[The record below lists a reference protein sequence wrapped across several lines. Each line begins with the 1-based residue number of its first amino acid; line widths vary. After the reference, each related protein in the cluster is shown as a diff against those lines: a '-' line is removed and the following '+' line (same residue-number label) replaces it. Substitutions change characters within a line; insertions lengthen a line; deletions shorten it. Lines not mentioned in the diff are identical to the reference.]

1 MKRRVLSFL
10 LALTLCFSL
19 LPVSAMAEDAAASPS
34 PAAAATAPTEVKKDE
49 LAPTPTATE
58 KSAPTAEVTPAPTAS
73 VEDEEDAGEENDS
86 VIMPVKPAGDGE
98 TDGIAAMNAGDEN
111 GIEVQVAVGSPVA
124 KVGDTEYA
132 TLDEILAE
140 MEPVKITLLG
150 NVSENITVYATTT
163 INMAGFSITG
173 SIDATDSLTLT
184 NGTVTGNVKV
194 DGGTFTMTAPSGA
207 SAAINGGL
215 KVISGSCS
223 VSGAQVGVSGTLYF
237 DGSSMTITG
246 TTRAVSLTAEAE
258 PTGKMFYGSA
268 AVDGSTAEKAVFAD
282 GTYKVGGE
290 AAKKLS
296 NVQAGGSS
304 EPVTKP
310 TLTITPTKT
319 DVTAGDPAT
328 FTVTYTGEDT
338 LKAYIQNNGL
348 DTNFTVTQKNSGD
361 GTYTFTVETSKETPG
376 GEYTLYVHE
385 VNNTF
390 VQAKATISVTGF
402 YQAELIGKGKYEYF
416 SRALDAAKD
425 GDTVKLLKDI
435 DGTFNIMKSVAL
447 DLNGNSWNGA
457 ATLYQNST
465 LTLMGSGTVA
475 EVTLGGK
482 LDIQNDGVK
491 VNALN
496 VTSAPSPAMSL
507 KHGTFGTITITA
519 ANITASDLLADG
531 YAFYYRDINRD
542 IVENGKVAKLT
553 NVTVKTHEHHIV
565 DGKCACGATCLHTKW
580 KNGVC
585 LDCDRTCAHEDIDTS
600 NYTCK
605 TCGAEL
611 TASLTANGSTT
622 YYIGLADALNAAG
635 DAGRG
640 TCTVTLLKNAA
651 VETVKDGGEMVT
663 ANATIAPGHGSSD
676 RVLDL
681 NGHSI
686 TGGGRIDAGNYGEEG
701 YLTVTGSGT
710 VDTEIVVNDGSLKLS
725 TFTGT
730 ISTVTIDSGSISSD
744 AGTNWRIGTLNMDN
758 ERSRG
763 SLCSGTIGAI
773 TANNPNITAAN
784 LLAQGYVFQNADGS
798 YGDKTT
804 PVDGL
809 TEVTVVKCDHNG
821 YTSGACRYC
830 GEVMEAKLTLGANTV
845 LYTSLKDAVTAA
857 QTEEN
862 TGCTVTLLKDIS
874 GSDML
879 VNAGHFTLD
888 LGGNRLYRDYG
899 TLLTLSLD
907 SNLTVTNGTLDAANA
922 YAVSV
927 VGGASL
933 RLTGTVKVSGISWES
948 TGALKIEPDA
958 VFQIQRSDGNQHKVR
973 LAAEG
978 ANLGVFYTEGI
989 AFKEYKADG
998 TTGDFVVLDRTAQ
1011 HYSTDDLIAVEHW
1024 NHDYKDGV
1032 CTQCGKPCPGHDDY
1046 DSSGFCH
1053 TCAQYARVARIE
1065 REYYKTLPEAI
1076 AAAQKQDGCTI
1087 TLLCDINLP
1096 DGEGLTISE
1105 GTFTLDLSGK
1115 FLTKKDAD
1123 TALTFTGDAAV
1134 TLKNGTLMTDNSS
1147 REGILLSAGA
1157 NLTIENMNVVGW
1169 IVLGSEMNDNAKLTL
1184 VSGSIKVIDNQKGVA
1199 WKDILAPG
1207 KRLRHPHNT
1216 EPITLSV
1223 ISADKE
1229 LHSVDIE
1236 RCDPHGE
1243 YIVDTAN
1250 ARATC
1255 EYCGTACPHINT
1267 DLDGNCET
1275 CGLKMAWTISFT
1287 DIYGNPSVCFRATDA
1302 EMLASVAEFTAEGDT
1317 NILAMMEDSKSLK
1330 VPLTVSAGTFT
1341 LDLSGKSLGG
1351 WTDALL
1357 LTGSANVT
1365 LTNGSLYADNSGALG
1380 VRVKDGAS
1388 LTVTDS
1394 ITVDGALVVEET
1406 AGTVTL
1412 RGGKFQQIKT
1422 QNRANNL
1429 AGLLAPGYRYDIIG
1443 EDGAATPQ
1451 SYTAM
1456 QGFADVEANGYIAAV
1471 ACDPHKFD
1479 TDLVCEYCNIGCRG
1493 DHTYDDSGKCTICG
1507 YTCPHSDV
1515 TESGNTAVCNTCK
1528 ADMAVKVTNGE
1539 TVIYLAKT
1547 IEVRYTSLGYRQ
1559 EIDVTMRDAF
1569 NSTADNGIITL
1580 LADELDAW
1588 ADVSGKTVTL
1598 DFNDHWLSENGIDFG
1613 STGPTTVILTGSGG
1627 TITPEGV
1634 GPSIGA
1640 FWLRDGAVMKTDGFT
1655 GTIGRLTVSGSAA
1668 RAELSSG
1675 TYGTIRYTSGG
1686 TEEAKTSIV
1695 GVWLAEGYAFR
1706 YVESGEHVPYD
1717 TTLSSAEV
1725 PGGTYQIDNV
1735 TVVKCDHNGTNGF
1748 DINSTSCPY
1757 CGAPAVVYTQLNL
1770 PESAGNPW
1778 RKFADLQAALDSD
1791 RVGGS
1796 VVRLLADVAGD
1807 YTISGTTYTGLD
1819 LNGYSINGTVYVTG
1833 GEKDTTFSNSG
1844 STGTVGTVVASAGAK
1859 LAGSGA
1865 PAVIGTLKLAEGA
1878 TWANIL
1884 QLSNLGYKVYTNY
1897 PDLSGYKWYAPTDV
1911 TGTELHNVTIDNL
1924 PITSSTLSLKAN
1936 GKNVS
1941 SVEPGTTV
1949 QLCAYCNTSGA
1960 SVAFYVGKQEGN
1972 GYNYFQLS
1980 GDKVEYK
1987 KIGTTWYYVAEY
1999 TFSERGEY
2007 NIYFTA
2013 IKEGY
2018 SAASADKKLT
2028 VTKASI
2034 PADAITAPTVNPLT
2048 YNGQPQK
2055 LVTPGVLDAKY
2066 GTMVYSLSRSASS
2079 FSTEIPTKTDAGTYK
2094 VYYKVLGNDD
2104 YKDGN
2109 RTYTLTVTIGPKT
2122 LYLVNA
2128 TLAEKIYDGT
2138 ADAVITEAM
2147 FAGLVDGDTLTIG
2160 TDYTAVGEF
2169 ADGITGNIDA
2179 NAGDG
2184 KMASVTVKLTGN
2196 VKNYMLNSGDSSTLV
2211 MSKCTIKKATAPAA
2225 TPGKLYVYN
2234 NLAKTYEVELPA
2246 LPELESP
2253 KTYGDNVSYNWPGS
2267 SLSENYYNGGI
2278 ELKPGILSLP
2288 ILKNQTN
2295 KEGSI
2300 GTAYVTVVT
2309 DNYEDFKLEI
2319 NVFAKNRITPGVNVL
2334 SASDITYGQP
2344 LSESTLSFVLNGA
2357 YDPTTGDPVE
2367 GTLRWKDG
2375 SIVPGINADDNWYVW
2390 EFIPAD
2396 KYDGKY
2402 AIVTGDVYV
2411 KVNPAALTGVS
2422 VTQTGTLTYNGTA
2435 QIAKVNAAATAVNGQ
2450 KVTFTYSASE
2460 NGTYGAAVPAFTDA
2474 GTYTVYYKAN
2484 STGHTETTGS
2494 FTVTIDPMEI
2504 ARTTFVKNLSK
2515 TYDGTAVFALDAT
2528 EKASCLKFYDAHNQ
2542 EVSVPADA
2550 YEISNVRALVM
2561 NAEGGYVDSPE
2572 AGSKSIIEHTVKL
2585 TSKNYVLH
2593 HPDYNPTDEWTCR
2606 DHNSAT
2612 VTITKAAAP
2621 VISTMLEL
2629 HVTNG
2634 IEKTYELELGM
2645 LLPELTMPCEFGTVT
2660 YGLSSVVLNA
2670 DYYDGTAK
2678 IENSKLL
2685 LPIKAADSKVGPLG
2699 KVTVEVGSTNY
2710 ETFELT
2716 IPVFSKEKL
2725 VPVLDGT
2732 VSATD
2737 ITYGQ
2742 TLADSTLTVTGTMK
2756 CPLTGN
2762 TLTGTF
2768 AWKNP
2773 DAVPDAGGYEAEWAF
2788 TPAAS
2793 YGGEYTV
2800 VTGKVTVKVNKADPT
2815 FTAPTANTLTYNG
2828 KEQTLLTT
2836 GTAAGGTML
2845 YRLGDTGE
2853 FTTGIPTGKDAGT
2866 YTVYYKVAGD
2876 SNHNDTAEK
2885 SITVTIDPMP
2895 LTGVIHVDPISKAY
2909 DGTATAELLPSMVKF
2924 ISKAAGR
2931 SDITLP
2937 DTALTI
2943 TNARFTMLQAD
2954 KSYKESPEVGDG
2966 KSLAFTLTLT
2976 SSNYVFEGKPE
2987 IRTDDCDIATDD
2999 TSRFT
3004 ITKAAAPAVTP
3015 GELTVT
3021 NGLHKTYSFDLST
3034 LLPSLA
3040 DPCEYGTVVYGAPA
3054 ANLGVGT
3061 FVTRVNNKTGAL
3073 TLEVVDR
3080 NSTDEGSFGTITVTV
3095 TTANYADITLTINVG
3110 AVNKTVPVL
3119 DGEVSAS
3126 SITYG
3131 QTLNDSTITGKMKD
3145 PTTGAEVTGTFA
3157 WKNGAVK
3164 PIAGGYRAEWTFTPD
3179 VPEYAVTT
3187 GIVSVKVNR
3196 KNITGAAVTLKSDS
3210 VVYDGT
3216 EKSPELESVVLDG
3229 VTLING
3235 QDYDY
3240 VYGCARGTDVGQYG
3254 LTVVGYNNYEGEV
3267 TVYMSITPRTVTAPT
3282 ITVSGA
3288 PFIYTGSAVT
3298 PEVTVTDDL
3307 GRVIDPTEYSVSYKD
3322 NTNAGT
3328 ATITVTDNDGGNY
3341 TVSGSTTFEI
3351 EKTMQTVAAGN
3362 VSGVYGETGKAVVVT
3377 AAIGDVTFVSSDES
3391 VVTADA
3397 AGALAF
3403 HKSGTAEIIVRA
3415 AGDANHYGAQTKIT
3429 VTVAKAPV
3437 TIRANDKAVYRGL
3450 AAPSLADPKAGTD
3463 YTITGLLGGDT
3474 LSGITV
3480 RLAYA
3485 QTPNTARVG
3494 KTEIVLTVTGEDARY
3509 AVTAENGTLTVS
3521 NRSFD
3526 TVVEPSENGNITSD
3540 TGKSTAEGGDQTW
3553 RITPK
3558 PGYATADVIVDG
3570 EHVGPVSEW
3579 TFKNV
3584 REKHTI
3590 EAVFMPIA
3598 GNPQNGVDVGN

>member
-1 MKRRVLSFL
+1 MKRRVLSLL

-34 PAAAATAPTEVKKDE
+34 PAATAAAPAEVKKDE
-49 LAPTPTATE
+49 PAPASTPAPTPTVTE
-58 KSAPTAEVTPAPTAS
+58 EPVLIAEPAPTAEVTPVPAAS
-73 VEDEEDAGEENDS
+73 VEDEEDGGEEKDT
-86 VIMPVKPAGDGE
+86 VIMPVKPVGDGE
-98 TDGIAAMNAGDEN
+98 SDGITPMNAGEEN
-111 GIEVQVAVGSPVA
+111 GIEVPAGGETPVA
-124 KVGDTEYA
+124 KVGDTEYD

-150 NVSENITVYATTT
+150 NVSEDITVYAATT
-163 INMAGFSITG
+163 IDMAGFSISG
-173 SIDATDSLTLT
+173 SIDAYESLTLT
-184 NGTVTGNVKV
+184 GGTVTGNVKV
-194 DGGTFTMTAPSGA
+194 DGGTFTIHAPSGA
-207 SAAINGGL
+207 AAAINGGL
-215 KVISGSCS
+215 NVVSGSCY
-223 VSGAQVGVSGTLYF
+223 VSGAQIGVSGTLYF

-246 TTRAVSLTAEAE
+246 TMQAVSLTAEAE
-258 PTGKMFYGSA
+258 PAGKTFYGSA
-268 AVDGSTAEKAVFAD
+268 AVEGSTAEKAVFAD

-304 EPVTKP
+304 EPVIKP

-319 DVTAGDPAT
+319 DVTAGGYAE
-328 FTVTYTGEDT
+328 FTVTYTGTDE
-338 LKAYIQNNGL
+338 LNAYIQNNGL
-348 DTNFTVTQKNSGD
+348 DTNFTVTQTKNGD
-361 GTYTFTVETSKETPG
+361 GTYTVTVETSKETPG

-390 VQAKATISVTGF
+390 VQAKATINVTGF

-435 DGTFNIMKSVAL
+435 DGTFNIMKSVTL
-447 DLNGNSWNGA
+447 DLNGYSWNGA
-457 ATLYQNST
+457 ATLYQGST
-465 LTLMGSGTVA
+465 LTLTGSGTVA

-491 VNALN
+491 VNTLN
-496 VTSAPSPAMSL
+496 VTLAPSPAMSL
-507 KHGTFGTITITA
+507 RHGTFGTITIT

-531 YAFYYRDINRD
+531 YAFYYRDVDRD

-553 NVTVKTHEHHIV
+553 KVTVKTHEHHIV
-565 DGKCACGATCLHTKW
+565 DGKCQCGATCLHTKW
-580 KNGVC
+580 ENGVC
-585 LDCDRTCAHEDIDTS
+585 IDCDKTCAHEDIDTS

-605 TCGAEL
+605 TCGTEL
-611 TASLTANGSTT
+611 TASLTAGGSTT

-635 DAGRG
+635 KPGNDAR
-640 TCTVTLLKNAA
+640 TVILLKNAA
-651 VETVKDGGEMVT
+651 VETVKDGGVIT
-663 ANATIAPGHGSSD
+663 AADAMIAPGQGGS
-676 RVLDL
+676 VLLNL
-681 NGHSI
+681 NGYSI
-686 TGGGRIDAGNYGEEG
+686 TGGGTITIGANGDMGS
-701 YLTVTGSGT
+701 LTVTGSGDI
-710 VDTEIVVNDGSLKLS
+710 DTTIRVFDGRLTLEAFSGKITALKMDGGKVAPLS
-725 TFTGT
+725 CGTFGT
-730 ISTVTIDSGSISSD
+730 ITGDAAVTAGELLASGYVFKN
-744 AGTNWRIGTLNMDN
+744 AGGYVSQT
-758 ERSRG
+758 
-763 SLCSGTIGAI
+763 
-773 TANNPNITAAN
+773 TAAN
-784 LLAQGYVFQNADGS
+784 S
-798 YGDKTT
+798 
-804 PVDGL
+804 L

-830 GEVMEAKLTLGANTV
+830 GEVMEAKLTLGANTTF
-845 LYTSLKDAVTAA
+845 YTSLKDAATAA

-862 TGCTVTLLKDIS
+862 AGCTVTLLKDIS
-874 GSDML
+874 GSGML
-879 VNAGHFTLD
+879 INAGRFTLD
-888 LGGNRLYRDYG
+888 LGGNRLYGDYG

-907 SNLTVTNGTLDAANA
+907 SNVIVTNGTLDAANA
-922 YAVSV
+922 YAVSA
-927 VGGASL
+927 VGSASL
-933 RLTGTVKVSGISWES
+933 TLTGTVKVSGVSWES
-948 TGALKIEPDA
+948 TGALKIEPGA
-958 VFQIQRSDGNQHKVR
+958 VFQILRSDGNQHKVR

-978 ANLGVFYTEGI
+978 ANLGVFYTEGV

-1011 HYSTDDLIAVEHW
+1011 HYSAGDIIAVEHW
-1024 NHDYKDGV
+1024 SHPYQDGV
-1032 CTQCGKPCPGHDDY
+1032 CTECGKPCPGHDDY

-1087 TLLCDINLP
+1087 TLLCDIYLP
-1096 DGEGLTISE
+1096 DGEGLTIDQ

-1115 FLTKKDAD
+1115 FLTKDDAD

-1147 REGILLSAGA
+1147 KEGILLSAGA
-1157 NLTIENMNVVGW
+1157 NLTIEDMNVVGW
-1169 IVLGSEMNDNAKLTL
+1169 IVLDSEMNDNAKLTL
-1184 VSGSIKVIDNQKGVA
+1184 VSGSITVIDNQKGVA
-1199 WKDILAPG
+1199 WKDILAPD

-1236 RCDPHGE
+1236 RCDPHGK
-1243 YIVDTAN
+1243 YIVDTVN

-1255 EYCGTACPHINT
+1255 EYCGMACPHINT

-1287 DIYGNPSVCFRATDA
+1287 DIYGNPSVCFRATDE

-1317 NILAMMEDSKSLK
+1317 NILAMMEDSKSLND
-1330 VPLTVSAGTFT
+1330 PLTISDGTFT
-1341 LDLSGKSLGG
+1341 LDLSGKSLGAG
-1351 WTDALL
+1351 RDALL

-1365 LTNGSLYADNSGALG
+1365 LTNGSLYTLTRGALG
-1380 VRVKDGAS
+1380 IRVQDGAS
-1388 LTVTDS
+1388 LTVADS
-1394 ITVDGALVVEET
+1394 VTVDGALVVKKT

-1412 RGGKFQQIKT
+1412 RGGKFQQIQT
-1422 QNRANNL
+1422 ENRPGNL

-1456 QGFADVEANGYIAAV
+1456 QGFADVEANGYIAAS

-1479 TDLVCEYCNIGCRG
+1479 TNLVCEYCNIGCRG
-1493 DHTYDDSGKCTICG
+1493 DHTYDSGGKCTICG

-1515 TESGNTAVCNTCK
+1515 TETGNTAVCGTCK

-1547 IEVRYTSLGYRQ
+1547 IEVRYMSLGYRQ
-1559 EIDVTMRDAF
+1559 ENDVTMHEAF
-1569 NSTADNGIITL
+1569 NSAADNGIVTL
-1580 LADELDAW
+1580 LADDLDAW

-1598 DFNDHWLSENGIDFG
+1598 DFNGHWLSENGIDFG
-1613 STGPTTVILTGSGG
+1613 DTGPTTVILTGSGG
-1627 TITPEGV
+1627 TITPDGA

-1675 TYGTIRYTSGG
+1675 TYGSIRYTSGSTG
-1686 TEEAKTSIV
+1686 EVKTSIV

-1706 YVESGEHVPYD
+1706 YVESGEYVPYD

-1725 PGGTYQIDNV
+1725 SGGTYQIDNV
-1735 TVVKCDHNGTNGF
+1735 TVVKCDHNGAKGF
-1748 DINSTSCPY
+1748 AIDSLSCPY
-1757 CGAPAVVYTQLNL
+1757 CGAKAVAQTALTGV
-1770 PESAGNPW
+1770 EGNPW
-1778 RKFADLQAALDSD
+1778 RNFADLQTALDSERD
-1791 RVGGS
+1791 GGS
-1796 VVRLLADVAGD
+1796 VLRLLADVSGE
-1807 YTISGTTYTGLD
+1807 YTIRGTTCTGLD

-1833 GEKDTTFSNSG
+1833 GGKDTTFSNSK
-1844 STGTVGTVVASAGAK
+1844 STGTVKTVVASAGAK

-1865 PAVIGTLKLAEGA
+1865 PAVIGTLKLADGA
-1878 TWANIL
+1878 TWENVLYVPA
-1884 QLSNLGYKVYTNY
+1884 QYGYRVYTNY
-1897 PDLSGYKWYAPTDV
+1897 PDLSAYKWYAPTENI
-1911 TGTELHNVTIDNL
+1911 GTELHNVTIERL

-1941 SVEPGTTV
+1941 SVERGTTV
-1949 QLCAYCNTSGA
+1949 QLCAYCNTKGA
-1960 SVAFYVGKQEGN
+1960 SVAFYVGKQDGN

-1987 KIGTTWYYVAEY
+1987 KIGTMWYYVAEY

-2028 VTKASI
+2028 VTKASV
-2034 PADAITAPTVNPLT
+2034 PADAITAPTANTLT

-2055 LVTPGVLDAKY
+2055 LVTQGVLDAKY

-2079 FSTEIPTKTDAGTYK
+2079 FSPEIPTGTDAGTYK
-2094 VYYKVLGNDD
+2094 VYYKVIGSSE
-2104 YKDGN
+2104 YKDSAVQS
-2109 RTYTLTVTIGPKT
+2109 LTATIGPKT

-2138 ADAVITEAM
+2138 ADAVITEAI

-2160 TDYTAVGEF
+2160 TDYTATGKFMDTNTGE
-2169 ADGITGNIDA
+2169 ADA
-2179 NAGDG
+2179 NAGND
-2184 KMASVTVKLTGN
+2184 KSVSVVVRLTGN
-2196 VKNYMLNSGDSSTLV
+2196 VKNYTLKSGDSSTLV
-2211 MSKCTIKKATAPAA
+2211 MSKCTIQKATAPAA
-2225 TPGKLYVYN
+2225 TPGELYVYN
-2234 NLAKTYEVELPA
+2234 DLAKTYEVELPA
-2246 LPELESP
+2246 LPALESP
-2253 KTYGDNVSYNWPGS
+2253 RTYGDNVSYNWPGS

-2288 ILKNQTN
+2288 ILKNPTN
-2295 KEGSI
+2295 IEGSI
-2300 GTAYVTVVT
+2300 GSAYVTVIT
-2309 DNYEDFKLEI
+2309 DNYEDFKLEV
-2319 NVFAKNRITPGVNVL
+2319 NVFAKNRIEPIVNVP

-2357 YDPTTGDPVE
+2357 YDPTTGEPVE
-2367 GTLRWKDG
+2367 GELRWKDG
-2375 SIVPGINADDNWYVW
+2375 SIVPGVNADDNWYGW

-2402 AIVTGDVYV
+2402 AIVTGQTFV

-2435 QIAKVNAAATAVNGQ
+2435 QTAKVNAAATAVNGQ

-2460 NGTYGAAVPAFTDA
+2460 NGTYSAAVPAFTDA

-2504 ARTTFVKNLSK
+2504 ARTTFVKNISK
-2515 TYDGTAVFALDAT
+2515 TYDGAAVFALDAT

-2561 NAEGGYVDSPE
+2561 NAEGSYVDSPE

-2585 TSKNYVLH
+2585 MSKNYVLH

-2606 DHNSAT
+2606 DHSGAT

-2621 VISTMLEL
+2621 AISTMLEL

-2660 YGLSSVVLNA
+2660 YGLSSVDLNA

-2685 LPIKAADSKVGPLG
+2685 LPIKAADSKVGSLG
-2699 KVTVEVGSTNY
+2699 KVTVEVSSTNY

-2716 IPVFSKEKL
+2716 IPVFAKEKL

-2732 VSATD
+2732 VSAKG

-2762 TLTGTF
+2762 TLAGTF

-2773 DAVPDAGGYEAEWAF
+2773 DTVPDAGGYEAEWAF
-2788 TPAAS
+2788 TPDAS

-2828 KEQTLLTT
+2828 KEQTLLTA

-2853 FTTGIPTGKDAGT
+2853 FTAGIPTGKDAGT

-2909 DGTATAELLPSMVKF
+2909 DGTASAELLPNMVKF

-2966 KSLAFTLTLT
+2966 KALSFTLTLT
-2976 SSNYVFEGKPE
+2976 SGNYVFEGKPE
-2987 IRTDDCDIATDD
+2987 GTDHCDIATDD

-3004 ITKAAAPAVTP
+3004 ITKAAAPTAAN
-3015 GELTVT
+3015 GALTVT
-3021 NGLHKTYSFDLST
+3021 NGLHKTYSFDLSA
-3034 LLPSLA
+3034 LLPELTA
-3040 DPCEYGTVVYGAPA
+3040 PGEYGTVSYGKPV
-3054 ANLGVGT
+3054 NDLGVGS
-3061 FVTRVNNKTGAL
+3061 FVTLVNSKSGAL
-3073 TLEVVDR
+3073 TLEVVNR
-3080 NSTDEGSFGTITVTV
+3080 SGTDEGQFGTITVAV
-3095 TTANYADITLTINVG
+3095 TTANYEDITLTINVS

-3179 VPEYAVTT
+3179 APEYAVAT

-3288 PFIYTGSAVT
+3288 PFIYTGSAIT

-3307 GRVIDPTEYSVSYKD
+3307 GRVIDPKEYSVSYKD

-3341 TVSGSTTFEI
+3341 TVGGGTTFEI
-3351 EKTMQTVAAGN
+3351 EKAMQTVAAGN

-3397 AGALAF
+3397 AGTLAF

-3463 YTITGLLGGDT
+3463 YTITGLLGGDM

-3494 KTEIVLTVTGEDARY
+3494 TTEIVLTVTGEDARY

>member
-19 LPVSAMAEDAAASPS
+19 LPVSATAEDAAVSPS
-34 PAAAATAPTEVKKDE
+34 PAAAAAAPAEVKKDE
-49 LAPTPTATE
+49 PAPTAAPELIAEPVPTAEATPTPTA
-58 KSAPTAEVTPAPTAS
+58 P
-73 VEDEEDAGEENDS
+73 VEDAENGGEENDT
-86 VIMPVKPAGDGE
+86 VIMPVKPAGDSE
-98 TDGIAAMNAGDEN
+98 TDSIAPMNAGNEN
-111 GIEVQVAVGSPVA
+111 GIKVQAAVGSPVA
-124 KVGDTEYA
+124 KVGDTEYE
-132 TLDEILAE
+132 TLQEILDEAE
-140 MEPVKITLLG
+140 PAEITLLG
-150 NVSENITVYATTT
+150 NVAEGELTVYAATT
-163 INMAGFSITG
+163 INMAGFSISG

-184 NGTVTGNVKV
+184 NGTVNGNVKV
-194 DGGTFTMTAPSGA
+194 DGGTFTLNAPSGA
-207 SAAINGGL
+207 AAAINGGL

-237 DGSSMTITG
+237 GGSNMTITG

-258 PTGKMFYGSA
+258 PAGKMFYGSA

-348 DTNFTVTQKNSGD
+348 DTNFTVTQTENGD
-361 GTYTFTVETSKETPG
+361 GTYTVTVETSKETPG
-376 GEYTLYVHE
+376 GEYALYVHE
-385 VNNTF
+385 VNNAF

-416 SRALDAAKD
+416 SQALDAAKD

-435 DGTFNIMKSVAL
+435 DGTFHIMKSVTL
-447 DLNGNSWNGA
+447 DLNGYSWNGA

-507 KHGTFGTITITA
+507 KHGAFGTITITA

-531 YAFYYRDINRD
+531 YAFYYRDTNRD
-542 IVENGKVAKLT
+542 IVGNGKVAKLT

-585 LDCDRTCAHEDIDTS
+585 MDCDKTCAHEDIDTS

-635 DAGRG
+635 DAGSG

-651 VETVKDGGEMVT
+651 VETVKDGGKMVA
-663 ANATIAPGHGSSD
+663 ANATIVPGHGSSD

-686 TGGGRIDAGNYGEEG
+686 TGGGTITAGKPSDEG
-701 YLTVTGSGT
+701 YLTITGSGEVKTT
-710 VDTEIVVNDGSLKLS
+710 VRVENGSLTLHDFNGAIDTLEINDGLFSDADTTGRIGILTLES
-725 TFTGT
+725 NGRAALRGGT
-730 ISTVTIDSGSISSD
+730 IDT
-744 AGTNWRIGTLNMDN
+744 
-758 ERSRG
+758 
-763 SLCSGTIGAI
+763 I
-773 TANNPNITAAN
+773 TANNPNITAAS

-804 PVDGL
+804 QVDGL
-809 TEVTVVKCDHNG
+809 TEVTVVQCDHNG

-830 GEVMEAKLTLGANTV
+830 GEVMEAKLTLGANTTF
-845 LYTSLKDAVTAA
+845 YTSLKDAVTAA

-862 TGCTVTLLKDIS
+862 TGCIVTLLKDIS
-874 GSDML
+874 GSDIL
-879 VNAGHFTLD
+879 INAGRFTLD
-888 LGGNRLYRDYG
+888 LGGNRLYGDYG

-907 SNLTVTNGTLDAANA
+907 SNVTVTNGTLDAANA

-933 RLTGTVKVSGISWES
+933 TLTGTVKVSGVSWES
-948 TGALKIEPDA
+948 TGTLKIEPGA
-958 VFQIQRSDGNQHKVR
+958 IFQIQRSDGNQHKVR

-998 TTGDFVVLDRTAQ
+998 TAGDFVVLDRTAQ
-1011 HYSTDDLIAVEHW
+1011 YYSAGDLIAVEHW
-1024 NHDYKDGV
+1024 SHPYRDGV
-1032 CTQCGKPCPGHDDY
+1032 CTECGKPCPGHDNF
-1046 DSSGFCH
+1046 DSSGFCS
-1053 TCAQYARVARIE
+1053 TCAQYARVARID

-1087 TLLCDINLP
+1087 TFLCSIYLP
-1096 DGEGLTISE
+1096 GGEGLTIDR
-1105 GTFTLDLSGK
+1105 GTFTLDLNGN
-1115 FLTKKDAD
+1115 FLVKEDAH

-1147 REGILLSAGA
+1147 RVDILLSDGA
-1157 NLTIENMNVVGW
+1157 NLTIEDMTVVGW

-1184 VSGSIKVIDNQKGVA
+1184 VSGSVTVIDNQKGVA

-1207 KRLRHPHNT
+1207 KRLRHPGT
-1216 EPITLSV
+1216 EEPITLSV
-1223 ISADKE
+1223 ISADKQ

-1255 EYCGTACPHINT
+1255 AYCGTACPHVFV
-1267 DLDGNCET
+1267 DYGKCEK
-1275 CGLKMAWTISFT
+1275 CGLKMAWIISFT
-1287 DIYGNPSVCFRATDA
+1287 DIYGNINVCYRATDA

-1317 NILAMMEDSKSLK
+1317 NILAMMEDSKSLNE
-1330 VPLTVSAGTFT
+1330 PLTIRDGTFT
-1341 LDLSGKSLGG
+1341 LDLSGKSIVGG
-1351 WTDALL
+1351 MDALL

-1365 LTNGSLYADNSGALG
+1365 LTNGSLSALTSGAFG
-1380 VRVKDGAS
+1380 IRVQDGAS
-1388 LTVTDS
+1388 LTVVDS
-1394 ITVDGALVVEET
+1394 VTVDGALVVKET

-1412 RGGKFQQIKT
+1412 RGGKFQQIQT
-1422 QNRANNL
+1422 ENRPGNL
-1429 AGLLAPGYRYDIIG
+1429 AGLLAPGYRYELVT
-1443 EDGAATPQ
+1443 EDGTATPQ

-1456 QGFADVEANGYIAAV
+1456 QGAADVEANGYIAAV

-1479 TDLVCEYCNIGCRG
+1479 TNLVCEYCNIGCRG

-1507 YTCPHSDV
+1507 YTCPHDAV
-1515 TESGNTAVCNTCK
+1515 TETGNTAVCGTCK
-1528 ADMAVKVTNGE
+1528 ANMAVKVTNGE
-1539 TVIYLAKT
+1539 TVVYLAKT
-1547 IEVRYTSLGYRQ
+1547 MEVRYTSLGYRQ
-1559 EIDVTMRDAF
+1559 ENDVTMREAF
-1569 NSTADNGIITL
+1569 NSTADNGIVTL
-1580 LADELDAW
+1580 LADDLDAW

-1598 DFNDHWLSENGIDFG
+1598 DFNGHWLSENGIDFG

-1640 FWLRDGAVMKTDGFT
+1640 FWLRDGVLMKTNGFT
-1655 GTIGRLTVSGSAA
+1655 GTIGRLTVSGASA
-1668 RAELSSG
+1668 RAKLSSG
-1675 TYGTIRYTSGG
+1675 TYGTIRYTSGSTG
-1686 TEEAKTSIV
+1686 EVKTSTV

-1706 YVESGEHVPYD
+1706 YVESGEYVPYD
-1717 TTLSSAEV
+1717 TTLTSAEV
-1725 PGGTYQIDNV
+1725 PDAAMYSLDNV
-1735 TVVKCDHNGTNGF
+1735 TVVKCDHNGTSGF
-1748 DINSTSCPY
+1748 DMNSLKCPY
-1757 CGAPAVVYTQLNL
+1757 CGAPAVAQTALTGV
-1770 PESAGNPW
+1770 EGNPW
-1778 RKFADLQAALDSD
+1778 RNFADLQTALDTQRD
-1791 RVGGS
+1791 GS
-1796 VVRLLADVAGD
+1796 STLRLLADVSGE
-1807 YTISGTTYTGLD
+1807 YTIDGTTCTGLD

-1833 GEKDTTFSNSG
+1833 GERDTTFSNSK

-1865 PAVIGTLKLAEGA
+1865 PAVIGTLKLADGA

-1884 QLSNLGYKVYTNY
+1884 YVPAQYGYRVYTNY
-1897 PDLSGYKWYAPTDV
+1897 PDMRAYKWYGANENI
-1911 TGTELHNVTIDNL
+1911 GTELHNVTIERL
-1924 PITSSTLSLKAN
+1924 PITSNTLTLKAN
-1936 GKNVS
+1936 GSNVYS
-1941 SVEPGTTV
+1941 SVERGTTV

-1960 SVAFYVGKQEGN
+1960 DVAFYVGEREGN
-1972 GYNYFQLS
+1972 GYNYAKMS
-1980 GDKVEYK
+1980 GGKVEYK

-2007 NIYFTA
+2007 DIYFTA
-2013 IKEGY
+2013 AKDGY
-2018 SAASADKKLT
+2018 SVSSGNKTLT

-2034 PADAITAPTVNPLT
+2034 PADAITAPIINTLT

-2066 GTMVYSLSRSASS
+2066 GTVVYSLSRSASS

-2128 TLAEKIYDGT
+2128 ALAEKIYDGT
-2138 ADAVITEAM
+2138 ADAVITEAI
-2147 FAGLVDGDTLTIG
+2147 FAGLVDGDTLTIN
-2160 TDYTAVGEF
+2160 TDYTATGKFMDTNTGE
-2169 ADGITGNIDA
+2169 ADA
-2179 NAGDG
+2179 NAGND
-2184 KMASVTVKLTGN
+2184 KSVSVTVRLTGN
-2196 VKNYMLNSGDSSTLV
+2196 VKNYTLRSGDSSTLV
-2211 MSKCTIKKATAPAA
+2211 MSRCTIQKATAPAA
-2225 TPGKLYVYN
+2225 TPGELYIYN
-2234 NLAKTYEVELPA
+2234 DLAKTYEVELPA
-2246 LPELESP
+2246 LPALESP
-2253 KTYGDNVSYNWPGS
+2253 KTYGVNISYNSPS
-2267 SLSENYYNGGI
+2267 SDLSTSYNYGGI
-2278 ELKPGILSLP
+2278 KFENSKLSLP
-2288 ILKNQTN
+2288 ILKNPTN
-2295 KEGSI
+2295 IEGRI
-2300 GTAYVTVVT
+2300 GTVQMTVVT

-2319 NVFAKNRITPGVNVL
+2319 NVFAKNRITPGINVL

-2344 LSESTLSFVLNGA
+2344 LSESILSFVLNGA

-2367 GTLRWKDG
+2367 GELRWKDG
-2375 SIVPGINADDNWYVW
+2375 SIVPGINADDNWYDY

-2396 KYDGKY
+2396 EYDGKY
-2402 AIVTGDVYV
+2402 AIATGRTSV
-2411 KVNPAALTGVS
+2411 KVNPAALTDVS
-2422 VTQTGTLTYNGTA
+2422 VSQNGTLTYNGKPQT
-2435 QIAKVNAAATAVNGQ
+2435 AKVNAAATAVNGQ
-2450 KVTFTYSASE
+2450 KVEFTYSAAE
-2460 NGTYGAAVPAFTDA
+2460 NGTYSAAVPAFTDA

-2484 STGHTETTGS
+2484 STGHTEAAGS
-2494 FTVTIDPMEI
+2494 FTVTIARMEI

-2515 TYDGTAVFALDAT
+2515 PYDGTAVFELDAA
-2528 EKASCLKFYDAHNQ
+2528 EKAGCLKFYDANNQ
-2542 EVSVPADA
+2542 EISVPAEV
-2550 YEISNVRALVM
+2550 YEISNVHAVVK
-2561 NAEGGYVDSPE
+2561 NSEDIYVDSPE
-2572 AGSKSIIEHTVKL
+2572 AGSKSAIQYTVKL
-2585 TSKNYVLH
+2585 TNDNYVLH
-2593 HPDYNPTDEWTCR
+2593 HPDFNPTDEWTCR
-2606 DHNSAT
+2606 DHGSA
-2612 VTITKAAAP
+2612 VITITKAAAP
-2621 VISTMLEL
+2621 
-2629 HVTNG
+2629 
-2634 IEKTYELELGM
+2634 
-2645 LLPELTMPCEFGTVT
+2645 
-2660 YGLSSVVLNA
+2660 
-2670 DYYDGTAK
+2670 
-2678 IENSKLL
+2678 
-2685 LPIKAADSKVGPLG
+2685 
-2699 KVTVEVGSTNY
+2699 
-2710 ETFELT
+2710 
-2716 IPVFSKEKL
+2716 
-2725 VPVLDGT
+2725 
-2732 VSATD
+2732 
-2737 ITYGQ
+2737 
-2742 TLADSTLTVTGTMK
+2742 
-2756 CPLTGN
+2756 
-2762 TLTGTF
+2762 
-2768 AWKNP
+2768 
-2773 DAVPDAGGYEAEWAF
+2773 
-2788 TPAAS
+2788 
-2793 YGGEYTV
+2793 
-2800 VTGKVTVKVNKADPT
+2800 
-2815 FTAPTANTLTYNG
+2815 
-2828 KEQTLLTT
+2828 
-2836 GTAAGGTML
+2836 
-2845 YRLGDTGE
+2845 
-2853 FTTGIPTGKDAGT
+2853 
-2866 YTVYYKVAGD
+2866 
-2876 SNHNDTAEK
+2876 TAEN
-2885 SITVTIDPMP
+2885 
-2895 LTGVIHVDPISKAY
+2895 G
-2909 DGTATAELLPSMVKF
+2909 
-2924 ISKAAGR
+2924 
-2931 SDITLP
+2931 
-2937 DTALTI
+2937 ALTI
-2943 TNARFTMLQAD
+2943 
-2954 KSYKESPEVGDG
+2954 
-2966 KSLAFTLTLT
+2966 
-2976 SSNYVFEGKPE
+2976 
-2987 IRTDDCDIATDD
+2987 
-2999 TSRFT
+2999 
-3004 ITKAAAPAVTP
+3004 
-3015 GELTVT
+3015 T

-3034 LLPSLA
+3034 LLPSLTA
-3040 DPCEYGTVVYGAPA
+3040 PGEYGAISYGKPVTD
-3054 ANLGVGT
+3054 LGVGS
-3061 FVTRVNNKTGAL
+3061 FVTLVNGRTGAL

-3080 NSTDEGSFGTITVTV
+3080 SSTDEGQFGTITVAV
-3095 TTANYADITLTINVG
+3095 TTANYADITLTINVS
-3110 AVNKTVPVL
+3110 AVNKTVPVP

-3145 PTTGAEVTGTFA
+3145 PATGAEVTGTFA

-3164 PIAGGYRAEWTFTPD
+3164 PIAGVYRAEWIFMPD
-3179 VPEYAVTT
+3179 APEYAVTT

-3196 KNITGAAVTLKSDS
+3196 KDITRATVTLKSDS

-3229 VTLING
+3229 VTLVNG

-3240 VYGCARGTDVGQYG
+3240 VYVYAHGTDVGQYG
-3254 LTVVGYNNYEGEV
+3254 LTVVGYNNYEGEA
-3267 TVYMSITPRTVTAPT
+3267 TVYFSITPRIVTAPT
-3282 ITVSGA
+3282 VTVSGA
-3288 PFIYTGSAVT
+3288 PFVYTGSAIA
-3298 PEVTVTDDL
+3298 PDVTVTDDL
-3307 GRVIDPTEYSVSYKD
+3307 GHVIDPKEYRVSYKD

-3341 TVSGSTTFEI
+3341 TVSGTTTFEI
-3351 EKTMQTVAAGN
+3351 NKAMQTVAAGN
-3362 VSGVYGETGKAVVVT
+3362 VSGVYGETDKAVAVT

-3391 VVTADA
+3391 IVTVNA
-3397 AGALAF
+3397 AGGLTF
-3403 HKSGTAEIIVRA
+3403 HKSGTAEITVRA

-3429 VTVAKAPV
+3429 VTVAKAQV

-3450 AAPSLADPKAGTD
+3450 AAPSLSDPKAGTD
-3463 YTITGLLGGDT
+3463 YTITGLLGSDT

-3480 RLAYA
+3480 HLVYA
-3485 QTPNTARVG
+3485 QTPNTARIG
-3494 KTEIVLTVTGEDARY
+3494 TTEIVLTVTGEDARY

-3526 TVVEPSENGNITSD
+3526 TIVEPSENGDITSD
-3540 TGKSTAEGGDQTW
+3540 AGKSTAEGGDQTW

-3570 EHVGPVSEW
+3570 KHVGPVNEW

-3598 GNPQNGVDVGN
+3598 GNPQNGVNVGN